1 MYFAQICFE
10 KFGDRVKY
18 WATINEPGLFVN
30 RAYIWGTYPPG
41 HCSRPFGNCS
51 SGNSDMEP
59 FIAMHN
65 MLLSHSMAV
74 HLYRKQY
81 QVTFKGLI
89 SKFIS
94 DVSKNSLL
102 FSAMFAFFLF
112 SFFKSFLLT
121 INDSFIL
128 NYLRLTLKHNLF
140 QFIIENCFK
149 L

>member
-1 MYFAQICFE
+1 MSRASSSIGPIYGE
-10 KFGDRVKY
+10 HTHR
-18 WATINEPGLFVN
+18 ATVQGLLEIVLL
-30 RAYIWGTYPPG
+30 AILT
-41 HCSRPFGNCS
+41 CSLLLPCTTCCYHI
-51 SGNSDMEP
+51 P
-59 FIAMHN
+59 WLFI
-65 MLLSHSMAV
+65 
-74 HLYRKQY
+74 YRKQY

-121 INDSFIL
+121 INDSFIP